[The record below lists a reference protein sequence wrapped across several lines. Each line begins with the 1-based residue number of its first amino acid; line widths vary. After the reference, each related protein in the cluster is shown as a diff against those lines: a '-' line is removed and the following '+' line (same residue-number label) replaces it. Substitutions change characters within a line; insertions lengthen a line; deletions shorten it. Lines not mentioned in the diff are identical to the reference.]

1 MTYKS
6 SNNNV
11 IFKKFKNKIYFEYN
25 IHLQLCYK
33 QYKIRF
39 YLLGYYFVTDQF
51 QLLWTSIIMV
61 TLGG

>member
-51 QLLWTSIIMV
+51 QLL
-61 TLGG
+61 